1 MLGHLFPLLGKFFL
15 PDLHFLA
22 SHCHAQLLNLNTAF
36 FEELA
41 LVTQLKIWWIHTME
55 YYLAIKKNEIT
66 PFAATWLDLEIITLS
81 QVSQRQ
87 MYDLTYMW
95 NLKNKLQ
102 MNLFTKQ
109 K

>member
-1 MLGHLFPLLGKFFL
+1 MQ
-15 PDLHFLA
+15 
-22 SHCHAQLLNLNTAF
+22 CTY
-36 FEELA
+36 
-41 LVTQLKIWWIHTME
+41 TME

-109 K
+109 KQTHRYRKQTYGYQRGGEKRDKLGGCD

>member
-55 YYLAIKKNEIT
+55 YYLAIKKNDMM
-66 PFAATWLDLEIITLS
+66 PFAAS
-81 QVSQRQ
+81 
-87 MYDLTYMW
+87 
-95 NLKNKLQ
+95 
-102 MNLFTKQ
+102 
-109 K
+109 